1 MAKPSRQNDSTY
13 ISRQRRCKRRLI
25 PRVFLK
31 MTGGGTRRES
41 EKRKRESRETG
52 RSNERVRLSYAHAH
66 TRGPALVKRSA
77 IPRDIV
83 PALNQVRLPLNCW
96 LTLSQVHGRIR
107 KTKESLTSNRD
118 DDAHGT
124 AAHSNELLAVA
135 KMTTRTGTAKTREE
149 EIEPD
154 STRRRIKPAFP
165 RQFLFLSFR
174 LFGETSMHHF
184 PSISLY
190 WLRDGRNVF
199 NAFLFFF
206 LSVCACAW
214 IILK

>member
-31 MTGGGTRRES
+31 MTGGGTRREG

-135 KMTTRTGTAKTREE
+135 KMTTRTGTAKTREGNRTWFDQE
-149 EIEPD
+149 KNK
-154 STRRRIKPAFP
+154 TRLPSPVFVPQFSIVRRNLDASLPVNF
-165 RQFLFLSFR
+165 
-174 LFGETSMHHF
+174 
-184 PSISLY
+184 SILIT
-190 WLRDGRNVF
+190 WR
-199 NAFLFFF
+199 
-206 LSVCACAW
+206 
-214 IILK
+214 